1 MDGTLTVR
9 NQDPASGFTAG
20 TSSIL
25 DVVTSPDW
33 ASVSL
38 PDGYVPV
45 EFTIA
50 SGQDYQGP
58 YMDQTISSQYYDF
71 YLGGTGETVLF
82 QARNVPSI
90 TTNGGS
96 YQVDANDAGA
106 TTRYGVEYTYTAPAA
121 EPIPEPSVLGL
132 AGAMGLLALSR
143 RRR

>member
-1 MDGTLTVR
+1 M
-9 NQDPASGFTAG
+9 
-20 TSSIL
+20 
-25 DVVTSPDW
+25 
-33 ASVSL
+33 SVSL
-38 PDGYVPV
+38 PGDYVPV

-58 YMDQTISSQYYDF
+58 YTDQTISSDYYDF

-96 YQVDANDAGA
+96 YQVDATNAGA
-106 TTRYGVEYTYTAPAA
+106 TTRYGVEYTYDAATAD
-121 EPIPEPSVLGL
+121 PIPEPSVFGM
-132 AGAMGLLALSR
+132 AGAMGLLVLSR